1 MSKKFP
7 FPKEPFKVGF
17 EFETRNTIKTDRKT
31 KDKIVEKM
39 AEKIK
44 GSDKVTRSF
53 EFIEPYKYIDFSE
66 KLEEDAILYNVEYQF
81 GVFDNDTSNFEKEFK
96 ILKTQ
101 IKSIVDTE
109 NINVNGKDYK
119 VSFIDIDDKRF
130 TKPDDTGVIQ
140 MTTTFQLRFLPN
152 LFRLMST
159 FISLSPVDFFNG
171 FIYTTSYNE
180 TLYLLNSSKVEKDET
195 LFGFM
200 LYIVYYWKITFETKF
215 DRGTYFKAYF
225 PIKPRTNFSTLY
237 ENMSPSIKLNIFKIF
252 EHLLARQSEMIQKV
266 NKNIYLFFVYKTL
279 DSLINPKPL
288 MRTHYYIK
296 NLPDISDGFYYLE
309 GCTKEMIEA
318 VPGVVIEQKSF
329 YTCDLD
335 YTLDVDTCDLYELQC
350 KDHDNKLF
358 FDGTKYLGIPVEV
371 CEWPAVGDNISME
384 FRIWSEIVRVTE
396 RIAKEE
402 KDMENYEKLSDILYK
417 KRLTINDF
425 EVCIRLLFI
434 YFIPRIFKK
443 EPKPFVELSF
453 LTKSKL
459 KIQIDGVKYKKDIY
473 NEHLIDRYKNFR
485 NISGEPTGILS
496 IDDFIKKLNEGSV
509 SIKKILETPPRLP
522 LLQSSPPRSPLLPY
536 ILSSPPRSPLLP
548 YRLSSPPN
556 SPLLPYRLSSP
567 PRSPLLPYRLSSSPL
582 MFSNTKI
589 SKKSLKKK
597 SLKKKSLKKK
607 SLKKKSLKKKSFK
620 KSFKKSLKK
629 C

>member
-1 MSKKFP
+1 
-7 FPKEPFKVGF
+7 
-17 EFETRNTIKTDRKT
+17 
-31 KDKIVEKM
+31 
-39 AEKIK
+39 
-44 GSDKVTRSF
+44 
-53 EFIEPYKYIDFSE
+53 
-66 KLEEDAILYNVEYQF
+66 
-81 GVFDNDTSNFEKEFK
+81 
-96 ILKTQ
+96 
-101 IKSIVDTE
+101 
-109 NINVNGKDYK
+109 
-119 VSFIDIDDKRF
+119 
-130 TKPDDTGVIQ
+130 
-140 MTTTFQLRFLPN
+140 
-152 LFRLMST
+152 
-159 FISLSPVDFFNG
+159 
-171 FIYTTSYNE
+171 
-180 TLYLLNSSKVEKDET
+180 
-195 LFGFM
+195 
-200 LYIVYYWKITFETKF
+200 
-215 DRGTYFKAYF
+215 
-225 PIKPRTNFSTLY
+225 
-237 ENMSPSIKLNIFKIF
+237 
-252 EHLLARQSEMIQKV
+252 
-266 NKNIYLFFVYKTL
+266 
-279 DSLINPKPL
+279 

-296 NLPDISDGFYYLE
+296 NLPNISDGFYHLE

-417 KRLTINDF
+417 KRVTINDF
-425 EVCIRLLFI
+425 EVCMRLLFI

-453 LTKSKL
+453 SAKSKL

-496 IDDFIKKLNEGSV
+496 IDDFITKLNEGST
-509 SIKKILETPPRLP
+509 SIKKILETPPRLH
-522 LLQSSPPRSPLLPY
+522 S
-536 ILSSPPRSPLLP
+536 
-548 YRLSSPPN
+548 

-567 PRSPLLPYRLSSSPL
+567 PRSPLIPYLSSHPRSPLLPYRLSSPPRSPLIPYLSSPPRSPL
-582 MFSNTKI
+582 MFSN
-589 SKKSLKKK
+589 KKSSKKK
-597 SLKKKSLKKK
+597 SSKKKSSKKK
-607 SLKKKSLKKKSFK
+607 SSKKKSFK

-629 C
+629 KSIKKC